1 MLNLFAWFFLS
12 LVGLSWA
19 QGLPSRTYLPPP
31 ANPVMEPI
39 ITKQFY
45 SISPAEDPEDLE
57 PRSKHLV
64 IGQPRRNYR
73 VIFIRAP
80 AANSERL
87 RYTAELA
94 PQEERTVIYVLT
106 KKQQELEATDI
117 VAPREKPQTEQ
128 KPDIFFIK
136 YKTNEEAAAAQKE
149 IQTQY
154 DQLGGNS
161 EIAAPY
167 VAPVQ
172 SVIGALNPH
181 QTSPYQAPSS
191 QSPGYH
197 YDRPSPPSTLLAPVE
212 RSY

>member
-1 MLNLFAWFFLS
+1 MFHLFWLIS
-12 LVGLSWA
+12 LTLLFGRALG
-19 QGLPSRTYLPPP
+19 QGSRSYLPPGNP
-31 ANPVMEPI
+31 AAPEPI
-39 ITKQFY
+39 ITKHFY
-45 SISPAEDPEDLE
+45 SVSPAEDPEDSE
-57 PRSKHLV
+57 PRTKHLV

-80 AANSERL
+80 GAHSERVK
-87 RYTAELA
+87 YTAEVA

-106 KKQQELEATDI
+106 RKQPELEAADI
-117 VAPREKPQTEQ
+117 VAPPERHQSEQ

-149 IQTQY
+149 IQNQY
-154 DQLGGNS
+154 DTLGGNS

-172 SVIGALNPH
+172 SVVGALGP
-181 QTSPYQAPSS
+181 QYQPQPA
-191 QSPGYH
+191 SPGYH
-197 YDRPSPPSTLLAPVE
+197 YDRPTSTLLAPVE